1 MKKSVIVL
9 AVIAMVFGMASCST
23 TSSLE
28 AAVKNY
34 CKLLKKGDIKEV
46 YMNSYDYAKEIQG
59 ISEDEL
65 EKINKEVE
73 EYVNLMIQEEEG
85 KKLNRKDGI
94 KDYKIVEI
102 DEKED
107 KAKAKLQITYGDGDT
122 DREKLKVRKLD
133 EKWYVEFELW

>member
-65 EKINKEVE
+65 EKLFTRASSLIG
-73 EYVNLMIQEEEG
+73 LS
-85 KKLNRKDGI
+85 D
-94 KDYKIVEI
+94 
-102 DEKED
+102 
-107 KAKAKLQITYGDGDT
+107 
-122 DREKLKVRKLD
+122 
-133 EKWYVEFELW
+133 